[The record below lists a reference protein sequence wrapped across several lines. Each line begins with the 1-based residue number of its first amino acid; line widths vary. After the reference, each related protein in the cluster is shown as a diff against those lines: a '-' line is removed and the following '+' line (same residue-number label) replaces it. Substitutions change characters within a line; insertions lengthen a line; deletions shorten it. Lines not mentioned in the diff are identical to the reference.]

1 MSYNSD
7 IFKKADFLFYFLYI
21 IYKTRGN
28 KTMRYQDRNEFR
40 KSEEWRNF
48 RNQKAEEQE
57 YKDYITGQPL
67 QENWNLHHLD
77 LNHSHYFDISDKTHF
92 VCLNK
97 KQHNEIH
104 RLFLLDW
111 KNMKLDEKT
120 VIILTKMD
128 ELNKNNIE
136 PLLFSCH
143 IEYDFDHTNKTVTQ
157 SLTKRLLIPCD
168 KYGMVYWNPNTPG
181 ADKNQPLD
189 SNEWA
194 IYMTKKNNYSMK
206 GVIYAMQLRH
216 LCLYSSLKN
225 IIRPEV
231 KAKWNIDRYNETK
244 NKLEKELKKTTLWL
258 LKYKK

>member
-1 MSYNSD
+1 MINFELLCKINRHDNRYM
-7 IFKKADFLFYFLYI
+7 
-21 IYKTRGN
+21 TRE
-28 KTMRYQDRNEFR
+28 QFR
-40 KSEEWRNF
+40 KSEVWQNF
-48 RNQKAEEQE
+48 RKSKFEEQ
-57 YKDYITGQPL
+57 KGLDFITGEPL
-67 QENWNLHHLD
+67 LENWNLHHLCLD
-77 LNHSHYFDISDKTHF
+77 HNKYTDISNRNNF
-92 VCLNK
+92 IALNK
-97 KQHNEIH
+97 ETHKRIH
-104 RLFLLDW
+104 QLFIMDW
-111 KNMKLDEKT
+111 KNQKLNEKELFVLQT
-120 VIILTKMD
+120 MET
-128 ELNKNNIE
+128 LNKNNIE

-143 IEYDFDHTNKTVTQ
+143 IEYDFDHTDKTVTQ
-157 SLTKRLLIPCD
+157 TLTKRLFIPCD

-206 GVIYAMQLRH
+206 GILYAMQLRH

-225 IIRPEV
+225 IIRPDV